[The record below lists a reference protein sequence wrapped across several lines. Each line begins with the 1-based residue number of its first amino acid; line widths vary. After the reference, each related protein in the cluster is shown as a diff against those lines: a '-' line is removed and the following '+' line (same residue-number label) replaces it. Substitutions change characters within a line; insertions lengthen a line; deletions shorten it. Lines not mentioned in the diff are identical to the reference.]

1 MNFNDIAS
9 YKVIKLSPLDNASRT
24 INAKTSELLRLE
36 RSIHRSMTDQTKS
49 RGLFLDLSREL
60 AGTVDSPINGV
71 GQYRLFLEYIGE
83 SNNNQAGKI
92 KTLQNAFDELTTI
105 LKRCLDLHGRIVP
118 ESMRLSH
125 QALVELFEKI
135 LMIELRLHI
144 HLEMKVIL
152 LLRVILLHGQFLVAF

>member
-1 MNFNDIAS
+1 M
-9 YKVIKLSPLDNASRT
+9 
-24 INAKTSELLRLE
+24 
-36 RSIHRSMTDQTKS
+36 
-49 RGLFLDLSREL
+49 GC
-60 AGTVDSPINGV
+60 

-135 LMIELRLHI
+135 LMIELRLRI

-152 LLRVILLHGQFLVAF
+152 LFE

>member
-71 GQYRLFLEYIGE
+71 WDNIDYSWNTLVKAIITKLVKLKHYRM
-83 SNNNQAGKI
+83 
-92 KTLQNAFDELTTI
+92 
-105 LKRCLDLHGRIVP
+105 H
-118 ESMRLSH
+118 
-125 QALVELFEKI
+125 
-135 LMIELRLHI
+135 LMN
-144 HLEMKVIL
+144 
-152 LLRVILLHGQFLVAF
+152 

>member
-1 MNFNDIAS
+1 MICQESWPVQLIPN
-9 YKVIKLSPLDNASRT
+9 
-24 INAKTSELLRLE
+24 
-36 RSIHRSMTDQTKS
+36 QW
-49 RGLFLDLSREL
+49 
-60 AGTVDSPINGV
+60 GV

-125 QALVELFEKI
+125 QALVELFEKNFNDR
-135 LMIELRLHI
+135 IEAAYSSRD
-144 HLEMKVIL
+144 ESDSSSF
-152 LLRVILLHGQFLVAF
+152 RVILLQGQFLVAF

>member
-60 AGTVDSPINGV
+60 AGTVDSPINGGV

-152 LLRVILLHGQFLVAF
+152 LFE